1 MLRTGRGI
9 MTSNKDEDKN
19 NSQGN
24 PKSISD
30 KVSSQIDN
38 TALRPLCEFWEEVR
52 GDRLLPE
59 ASDIDPAQIAYILKD
74 IAILDVID
82 EMTIRYRLAGTAIS
96 ERTGNDPTGGNLIDM
111 VAPDKQQLVSQIM
124 HKIIAHPVGAI
135 ATYEDVYQSGKRTLV
150 ESLYLP
156 LQMVDGSLGRI
167 VSVHM
172 WKETLT
178 YEQEQPEPT
187 VAAKIRSV
195 TWLDIGAGTPDLAT
209 A

>member
-24 PKSISD
+24 SKSTSD

-38 TALRPLCEFWEEVR
+38 IALRPLCEFWEEVR

-59 ASDIDPAQIAYILKD
+59 ASEIDPAQIAYILKD

-111 VAPDKQQLVSQIM
+111 VAPDKRQLVSQIM
-124 HKIIAHPVGAI
+124 NTIIAHPVGTI
-135 ATYEDVYQSGKRTLV
+135 ATYEDVYQSGKRALV

-156 LQMVDGSLGRI
+156 LQKVDDSVGRI
-167 VSVHM
+167 VSVHL

-178 YEQEQPEPT
+178 YEQEQPEPV
-187 VAAKIRSV
+187 VAAKIRSIQ
-195 TWLDIGAGTPDLAT
+195 WLDIGAGTPEDSPY
-209 A
+209 